1 MGCHETNA
9 ESLPLIAVQTYE
21 KLGVFYL
28 GRYHD
33 LSARQTLPDLL
44 LYNSNDLLTHA
55 LCVGMTGSG
64 KTGLCFDLIEEA
76 AIDGIPALLIDPK
89 GDLTNLLLTFPD
101 LRPADFEPWV
111 NPDEARKKGLSTADF
126 AGQQAELWRQGL
138 AGWDQDG
145 ERIRRLR
152 EAAEFV
158 IYTPGSN
165 AGLPVSILNSFAA
178 PPPAILDD
186 SELLRERVNTLVSS
200 LLGLVGVGADPT
212 RSREAIFLGNVI
224 QRAWQ
229 DGRDL
234 DLGALIQEIQTPG
247 VQRIGVMD
255 VESFYP
261 AKDRFALATAING
274 LLASPGFSA
283 WLEGEPLDIQR
294 VYHTPAGKPRVA
306 IFSIAHLNDA
316 ERMFFVT
323 LLLNQVLGWMR
334 TQSGTTSLRALV
346 YMDEIFGYFPPV
358 ANPPSKRP
366 LLTLLKQGRAFGVG
380 VVLATQNPVDLDYK
394 GLANI
399 GTWFLGRLQTD
410 RDKQRVL
417 EGLEGAAASQG
428 SGFDRAAMEQ
438 TLAALGNRVFLLH
451 NVHEEGASI
460 FESRWAM
467 SYLRGPMTRDQ
478 IKAVMEAR
486 RAPAAALTRPSG
498 APASARLSLT
508 PAGARI
514 GAVPPSTP
522 PPAPA
527 PEPVAEPAVEAPR
540 AGGWESTR
548 PTLPPAIPQYFIPVR
563 GDAAGPLVYQPM
575 LLGAASVRFAE
586 AKARVDVTQTV
597 VLLTPINDDA
607 VPVDWAEA
615 QDVQVDPNDLERNP
629 AGVAQFASLPAAAS
643 QAKNYADW
651 QKDFVAALYGSRK
664 VTLLKSTTYH
674 QVSRID
680 EGEGDFRVRLQQAS
694 REQRDA
700 AVARLRARYA
710 PKTAALNERLRRA
723 EQAVEREAGQARS
736 AKISTALSFGS
747 TLLGAFLGRKALT
760 ATNISKA
767 ATAMRGV
774 GRSVE
779 QSQDVARAGE
789 TVEAL
794 KQQLA
799 DLDAQFQAEATA
811 LEAGSDPASESFETL
826 ELRPSKTNISVK
838 LVALAWTPHLRDAS
852 GQWTPAL

>member
-1 MGCHETNA
+1 M
-9 ESLPLIAVQTYE
+9 QTYE

-33 LSARQTLPDLL
+33 LSTRKTLPDLL

-76 AIDGIPALLIDPK
+76 AIDGIPAILIDPK
-89 GDLTNLLLTFPD
+89 GDLANLLLTFPD
-101 LRPADFEPWV
+101 LRPSDFEPWI
-111 NPDEARKKGLSTADF
+111 NPDEARKKGLEPAAF
-126 AGQQAELWRQGL
+126 AAEQAELWKNGL
-138 AGWDQDG
+138 AAWDQDG
-145 ERIRRLR
+145 DRIRRLR

-178 PPPAILDD
+178 PSQAILGDN
-186 SELLRERVNTLVSS
+186 ELLRERVNTTVAG
-200 LLGLVGVGADPT
+200 LLGLVGIEADPT
-212 RSREAIFLGNVI
+212 KSREAIFLANVL

-261 AKDRFALATAING
+261 AKDRFTLATAING
-274 LLASPGFSA
+274 LLASPGFGA

-294 VYHTPAGKPRVA
+294 LYYTPEGKPRVA

-323 LLLNQVLGWMR
+323 LLLNQLLGWMR
-334 TQSGTTSLRALV
+334 AQSGTTSLRALF

-358 ANPPSKRP
+358 ANPPSKLP
-366 LLTLLKQGRAFGVG
+366 LLTLLKQGRAFGLG
-380 VVLATQNPVDLDYK
+380 ALLATQNPVDLDYK

-417 EGLEGAAASQG
+417 DGLEGAAATQG
-428 SGFDRAAMEQ
+428 SGFDRAVMEQ

-451 NVHEEGASI
+451 NVHEEGASL

-467 SYLRGPMTRDQ
+467 SYLRGPMTRNQ
-478 IKAVMEAR
+478 IKAITDSR
-486 RAPAAALTRPSG
+486 RASATSAR
-498 APASARLSLT
+498 ASALPSSARVSSA

-514 GAVPPSTP
+514 GRAKSASPS
-522 PPAPA
+522 PAPA
-527 PEPVAEPAVEAPR
+527 PEADVPR
-540 AGGWESTR
+540 ATGGLESTR
-548 PTLPPAIPQYFIPVR
+548 PTLPPAIPQFFVPAR
-563 GDAAGPLVYQPM
+563 GGEGALVYHPM
-575 LLGAASVRFAE
+575 LLGAASVRFAD
-586 AKARVDVTQTV
+586 AKTKVDVTQTIV
-597 VLLTPINDDA
+597 WLTPINDDA
-607 VPVDWAEA
+607 VPVDWAEF
-615 QDVQVDPNDLERNP
+615 QEVPLDPNDLERNP
-629 AGVAQFASLPAAAS
+629 AGAAAFSPLPSAAS
-643 QAKNYADW
+643 QAKNYANW
-651 QKDFVAALYGSRK
+651 QKDFVNAIYGARK
-664 VTLLKSTTYH
+664 VMLLRSTTYKE
-674 QVSRID
+674 VSRID
-680 EGEGDFRVRLQQAS
+680 EAEGDFRVRLQQAS

-700 AVARLRARYA
+700 AVAKLRAKYA
-710 PKTAALNERLRRA
+710 PKMATLNERLRRA
-723 EQAVEREAGQARS
+723 EQAVQREAEQARS
-736 AKISTALSFGS
+736 AKISTVLSFGS
-747 TLLGAFLGRKALT
+747 TLLGAFLGRKTLS
-760 ATNISKA
+760 ATNIGKA

-779 QSQDVARAGE
+779 QAKDVDRAGE
-789 TVEAL
+789 TVEAI
-794 KQQLA
+794 KQQLTA
-799 DLDAQFQAEATA
+799 LDSQFQTEAA
-811 LEAGSDPASESFETL
+811 AIEAGGDAAGESFETI
-826 ELRPSKTNISVK
+826 ELRPSKTNIGVK
-838 LVALAWTPHLRDAS
+838 LVALAWTPHTRDAS
-852 GQWTPAL
+852 GQLTPLV

>member
-1 MGCHETNA
+1 MK
-9 ESLPLIAVQTYE
+9 TYE

-33 LSARQTLPDLL
+33 LAARQTLPELV
-44 LYNSNDLLTHA
+44 LYSSNDLLTHA

-76 AIDGIPALLIDPK
+76 ALDGIPALLIDPK
-89 GDLTNLLLTFPD
+89 GDLANLLLTFPE
-101 LRPADFEPWV
+101 LRPSDFEPWV
-111 NPDEARKKGLSTADF
+111 NPDEARKKNLTPAEF
-126 AGQQAELWRQGL
+126 AQQQAELWRKGL
-138 AGWDQDG
+138 ASWDQDG

-152 EAAEFV
+152 DAAEFV

-178 PPPAILDD
+178 PPPAILEDV
-186 SELLRERVNTLVSS
+186 ELLRERVNTTVSG
-200 LLGLVGVGADPT
+200 LLGLVGVEADPT
-212 RSREAIFLGNVI
+212 KSREAIFLANVV
-224 QRAWQ
+224 QRAWH
-229 DGRDL
+229 DRRDL

-274 LLASPGFSA
+274 LLASPGFGA

-294 VYHTPAGKPRVA
+294 LYYTPAGKPRVA

-358 ANPPSKRP
+358 ANPPSKLP

-410 RDKQRVL
+410 RDKQRVVD
-417 EGLEGAAASQG
+417 GLEGAAAAQG

-478 IKAVMEAR
+478 IKTVMDSR
-486 RAPAAALTRPSG
+486 RASSASASRPSS
-498 APASARLSLT
+498 APASARLSSA

-514 GAVPPSTP
+514 GAAAQPASPSLSTP
-522 PPAPA
+522 EAVAAPA
-527 PEPVAEPAVEAPR
+527 ASASATPL
-540 AGGWESTR
+540 AGSGLESTR
-548 PTLPPAIPQYFIPVR
+548 PTLPPAIPQFYIPVR
-563 GDAAGPLVYQPM
+563 GEAVGTLVYHPM
-575 LLGAASVRFAE
+575 LLGAASVRFAD
-586 AKARVDVTQTV
+586 AKTKVDVTQTV

-607 VPVDWAEA
+607 VPVDWSEA
-615 QDVQVDPNDLERNP
+615 QDVQLDPNDLERHP
-629 AGVAQFASLPAAAS
+629 LGAAQFAALPPAAS
-643 QAKNYADW
+643 QAKNYTLW
-651 QKDFVAALYGSRK
+651 QKDFVSAIYGSRT
-664 VTLLKSTTYH
+664 VTLLKSTTYS
-674 QVSRID
+674 QVSCID
-680 EGEGDFRVRLQQAS
+680 EAEGDFRVRLQQAS

-700 AVARLRARYA
+700 TVAKLRAKYA
-710 PKTAALNERLRRA
+710 PKTNTLQERLRRA
-723 EQAVEREAGQARS
+723 EQAVEREAAQARQ
-736 AKISTALSFGS
+736 AKVSSFISIGS
-747 TLLGAFLGRKALT
+747 TLLGAFLGRKAIST
-760 ATNISKA
+760 TNISKA
-767 ATAMRGV
+767 GTAMRTV
-774 GRSVE
+774 GRATE
-779 QSQDVARAGE
+779 QAGDVARAGE
-789 TVEAL
+789 TVEAI

-799 DLDAQFQAEATA
+799 DLDAQFQSEVAA
-811 LEAGSDPASESFETL
+811 LEAEADPASESFETI
-826 ELRPSKTNISVK
+826 ELRPSKTNINVK
-838 LVALAWTPHLRDAS
+838 IVALAWTPHVRDAS
-852 GQWTPAL
+852 GQWTLAI